1 MYSDVQN
8 AWSQGYPA
16 RVIQDRKTAIN
27 QRAVGLVGGRGKG
40 GGGRSR
46 RVGFLGLDVSAARLQ
61 CHASCY
67 DIQPLTDK
75 RLAEDD
81 SGIRD
86 ERRKARFE
94 RLATRF
100 FKCVC
105 NSESGVGRGGE
116 IMTPGITQ
124 LCEAGAHYHI

>member
-16 RVIQDRKTAIN
+16 RVIQDGKTAIN
-27 QRAVGLVGGRGKG
+27 QRAVGLVGGG
-40 GGGRSR
+40 GRRSR

-86 ERRKARFE
+86 ERRK
-94 RLATRF
+94 
-100 FKCVC
+100 
-105 NSESGVGRGGE
+105 GP
-116 IMTPGITQ
+116 I
-124 LCEAGAHYHI
+124 